1 MQNPAF
7 IRSVG
12 EFDDLSKDPRLDAPI
27 GLAFSSSDRTFFT
40 IDSSSSSSGTHD
52 ILGITSLEDR
62 SSISVKISLTSGN
75 PTHLTFDPALNRLL
89 VLDTSTNQTLEVKTR
104 PDGSFATPEPLSVT
118 PQLLGLQNLQ
128 GIAVDPVAGDLY
140 FLDRNLRQII
150 RIQPSRDSGFDRSIV
165 SRIALPPELSAPQG
179 LAFDP
184 KTGNLQVLNSSEQ
197 QLYELSKIGEVIN
210 IRDLSDLGLKNP
222 QSLVFAPSAD
232 ATDDP
237 ANLSLYVIDRDP
249 TASGI
254 VELSLNELPVL
265 KGLDNSPFVRTI
277 DLSLSDFP
285 SPDPSGIA
293 YINPSNNLLVSDGEV
308 EEIPTLFTGN
318 NLFERTLSGTQ
329 IRTGNT
335 IAYSDEPTGLDINPA
350 NRHLFVSDDD
360 ANRIFEI
367 DPGADFLYG
376 NADDLLSNFVNTKTF
391 GSDDAEG
398 VAFASDLNTL
408 FIADGVNNQIYQVTP
423 TGVVISQFDTASL
436 GVSDP
441 EGIAYNPEKGTL
453 FIVGKPATSIAEVT
467 LDGTLVRTIDISA
480 ANARKPAGLAYGPSS
495 RDPNGKSLYISD
507 RGVDNNADPNE
518 NDGKVYEFLL
528 ESSRPIVNAGTDRVV
543 LASTLLDGT
552 IIDDGLPNPPGT
564 VATTWT
570 SVSGPGTVIFGNPN
584 TEDTAV
590 SFSTP
595 GTYLLRLS
603 GNDGE
608 NIVSDDVE
616 LEVLNPESALFVSS
630 SSSGTVGDIDFKDED
645 ILVFDSLTGNW
656 LAYFDGSD
664 VGLTGNGVDVD
675 AFEIDADGSIL
686 LSIDRDNIEIP
697 GIGAIDDSDI
707 VRFLPT
713 STGLDTAGTYQL
725 YLDGSTVGLDT
736 DAEDIDGIAFA
747 PDGRLVVSLRG
758 SSNILG
764 VFTSGDE
771 DLLSFNGSSWSIY
784 FDGSD
789 VGLNAAN
796 LDVDSASID
805 RSHGT
810 IDLSF
815 NQAFSIPGLSGD
827 GDDITQFT
835 PNSLGKNTSGTF
847 SLAWDSSAVGFTN
860 IDGFSRV

>member
-1 MQNPAF
+1 MQNPSV
-7 IRSVG
+7 IRLVG
-12 EFDDLSKDPRLDAPI
+12 EFDDLSKDPRLSASV
-27 GLAFSSSDRTFFT
+27 GLAFSASSGTFFT
-40 IDSSSSSSGTHD
+40 IAPSASNPGIND
-52 ILGITSLEDR
+52 ILGITTLEDR
-62 SSISVKISLTSGN
+62 SSISAKVALTSGN
-75 PTHLTFDPALNRLL
+75 PTHLAFDQASSRLL
-89 VLDTSTNQTLEVKTR
+89 VIDSTTNQTLEVKAK
-104 PDGSFATPEPLSVT
+104 PDGSLTAPTPISVT
-118 PQLLGLQNLQ
+118 PQLLRFQNLQ
-128 GIAVDPVAGDLY
+128 GIGVDPIAGDLY

-150 RIQPSRDSGFDRSIV
+150 RIQPNGDRGLNRAIV
-165 SRIALPPELSAPQG
+165 SQINLPPELSDPQG

-184 KTGNLQVLNSSEQ
+184 QTGHLQVLNSSEPEF
-197 QLYELSKIGEVIN
+197 YELSKIGEVLA
-210 IRDLSDLGLKNP
+210 IRDLSDLGLKDP

-237 ANLSLYVIDRDP
+237 AILSLYIIDGDP
-249 TASGI
+249 KIGGI
-254 VELSLNELPVL
+254 VELSLNELPVFT
-265 KGLDNSPFVRTI
+265 GTNNSPFVRTI
-277 DLSLSDFP
+277 DLSLSNPP
-285 SPDPSGIA
+285 SSDPSGIA
-293 YINPSNNLLVSDGEV
+293 YNNFGNSLLVSDGEI

-376 NADDLLSNFVNTKTF
+376 NADDTVLNRLNTQAF

-398 VAFASDLNTL
+398 VAYASDRNTL
-408 FIADGVNNQIYQVTP
+408 FITDGVNNQIYQVTP
-423 TGVVISQFDTASL
+423 TGVVVSQFDTASL
-436 GVSDP
+436 GVGDP
-441 EGIAYNPEKGTL
+441 EGIAYNPDRGTL

-467 LDGTLVRTIDISA
+467 VDGTLVRTMDISA
-480 ANARKPAGLAYGPSS
+480 ANPSKPAGLAYGPSS
-495 RDPNGKSLYISD
+495 GDANGKSLYISD
-507 RGVDNNADPNE
+507 RGVDNNIDPNE

-528 ESSRPIVNAGTDRVV
+528 ESNRPIVNAGVDRVV
-543 LASTLLDGT
+543 LTAT
-552 IIDDGLPNPPGT
+552 ILEGSITDDGLPNPPGT
-564 VATTWT
+564 VTTSWT
-570 SVSGPGTVIFGNPN
+570 QVSGPGTATFANS
-584 TEDTAV
+584 TAKDTSV

-608 NIVSDDVE
+608 NIVSDDVAI
-616 LEVLNPESALFVSS
+616 EVLNPASALFVSS
-630 SSSGTVGDIDFKDED
+630 SGSGTIGDIDFKDED

-656 LAYFDGSD
+656 FTYFDGSD

-675 AFEIDADGSIL
+675 AFYIAPDGSIL
-686 LSIDRDNIEIP
+686 LSVNEDNIPIP
-697 GIGAIDDSDI
+697 GIGAIDESDI
-707 VRFLPT
+707 VRFVPT

-736 DAEDIDGIAFA
+736 LEEDIDAIAFA

-764 VFTSGDE
+764 VLTSRDE
-771 DLLSFNGSSWSIY
+771 DLLGFNGSTWSMY

-789 VGLNAAN
+789 VGLNAAG
-796 LDVDSASID
+796 LDVDAASID
-805 RSHGT
+805 QSNGT
-810 IDLSF
+810 IHFSF
-815 NQAFSIPGLSGD
+815 NQAFSITGLSGD

-847 SLAWDSSAVGFTN
+847 SLAWDGSAVGFTN